1 MTQTPSP
8 TGTQTHGALHPA
20 AVNKTELRRAGWAG
34 FIGTVLENYDMVVY
48 GVGTAIIFN
57 TLFFPNVSPAV
68 GFIASFGAYAVGFVA
83 RPMGGLFF
91 SRYGD
96 KIGRKF
102 VLVATLALM
111 GTATFAMGLLPTYES
126 VGIWAPILLTV
137 LRFIQGF
144 GAGAEM
150 ASAVVL
156 LAEFAPKGKRG
167 AMTSLVWAG
176 AAVGSVFGSGAW
188 ILVQL
193 LPREDLESWGW
204 RLVFLSSALVTI
216 AAYLIRRN
224 MKESPVFAELKK
236 EHIQAASPVS
246 EVLKKG
252 RRPLRQVFLINMGTH
267 AHSYIYQAFLGT
279 FLISVVSVEKSLI
292 PQMLAMGGLFAIP
305 AALIAGRATDRWGR
319 KPVNVFILAFL
330 FLFSFPAFWL
340 SSTGNVWLIALV
352 YAVGFTF
359 AVEGG
364 IAAQSAM
371 YAELFGAKYRYAGV
385 AIAREFSAIF
395 GGGIAPIICSALLAW
410 MTNSYWPIAVY
421 MMIIVGIS
429 LFQAIK
435 APETRDRDLTLEE
448 NAN

>member
-1 MTQTPSP
+1 MTHSPLP
-8 TGTQTHGALHPA
+8 TGTQTPGAVHPP
-20 AVNKTELRRAGWAG
+20 AVTKTELRRAGWAG

-68 GFIASFGAYAVGFVA
+68 GFIASFGAYAVCFIA

-96 KIGRKF
+96 RIGRKF

-126 VGIWAPILLTV
+126 VGILAPILLTV

-156 LAEFAPKGKRG
+156 LTEFAPKGKRG

-193 LPREDLESWGW
+193 LPRQDLESWGW
-204 RLVFLSSALVTI
+204 RLVFLSSALVTV

-224 MKESPVFAELKK
+224 MKESPVFAE
-236 EHIQAASPVS
+236 
-246 EVLKKG
+246 
-252 RRPLRQVFLINMGTH
+252 
-267 AHSYIYQAFLGT
+267 
-279 FLISVVSVEKSLI
+279 
-292 PQMLAMGGLFAIP
+292 
-305 AALIAGRATDRWGR
+305 
-319 KPVNVFILAFL
+319 
-330 FLFSFPAFWL
+330 
-340 SSTGNVWLIALV
+340 
-352 YAVGFTF
+352 
-359 AVEGG
+359 
-364 IAAQSAM
+364 
-371 YAELFGAKYRYAGV
+371 
-385 AIAREFSAIF
+385 
-395 GGGIAPIICSALLAW
+395 
-410 MTNSYWPIAVY
+410 
-421 MMIIVGIS
+421 
-429 LFQAIK
+429 
-435 APETRDRDLTLEE
+435 
-448 NAN
+448 

>member
-1 MTQTPSP
+1 MSSISSAQPVRSAIGSPPEPSS
-8 TGTQTHGALHPA
+8 
-20 AVNKTELRRAGWAG
+20 KELRRAGWAG

-68 GFIASFGAYAVGFVA
+68 GFIASFGAYAVGFIA

-91 SRYGD
+91 SRFGD

-111 GTATFAMGLLPTYES
+111 GTATFAMGLLPTYETA
-126 VGIWAPILLTV
+126 GILAPILLTV

-156 LAEFAPKGKRG
+156 LAEFAPRGKRG

-176 AAVGSVFGSGAW
+176 AAVGSVFGSLAW

-204 RLVFLSSALVTI
+204 RLVFLSSAVVTV
-216 AAYLIRRN
+216 AAYFIRRH
-224 MKESPVFAELKK
+224 MKESPVFAELKR
-236 EHIQAASPVS
+236 EQVQAASPIK
-246 EVLKKG
+246 EVLQKG

-279 FLISVVSVEKSLI
+279 FLISVVNIDKALI
-292 PQMLAMGGLFAIP
+292 PQMLAIGGLFAIP

-319 KPVNVFILAFL
+319 KPVNVFILSFL

-364 IAAQSAM
+364 ISAQSAM
-371 YAELFGAKYRYAGV
+371 YAELFGSKYRYAGV

-395 GGGIAPIICSALLAW
+395 GGGIAPIICSALLVWA
-410 MTNSYWPIAVY
+410 TNSYWPIALY
-421 MMIIVGIS
+421 MMVIVGIS
-429 LFQAIK
+429 LVQALK
-435 APETRDRDLTLEE
+435 TPETKDRDLTLEE
-448 NAN
+448 NAA

>member
-1 MTQTPSP
+1 MTQNSLPVK
-8 TGTQTHGALHPA
+8 TGHTTHGPPA
-20 AVNKTELRRAGWAG
+20 TVPQKELRRAGWAG

-68 GFIASFGAYAVGFVA
+68 GFIASFGAYAVGFIA

-126 VGIWAPILLTV
+126 VGILAPILLTV

-176 AAVGSVFGSGAW
+176 AAVGSVFGSLAW
-188 ILVQL
+188 VLVQQ

-216 AAYLIRRN
+216 AAYLIRRH
-224 MKESPVFAELKK
+224 MKESPVFAELKR
-236 EHIQAASPVS
+236 EHEESASPVK
-246 EVLKKG
+246 EVLLKG

-279 FLISVVSVEKSLI
+279 FLISVVNIDKAVI
-292 PQMLAMGGLFAIP
+292 PQLLAMGGLFAIP
-305 AALIAGRATDRWGR
+305 AALLAGRATDRWGR

-340 SSTGNVWLIALV
+340 SSTGNIWLIALV

-371 YAELFGAKYRYAGV
+371 YAELFGSKYRYAGV
-385 AIAREFSAIF
+385 AIAREFSAIL

-410 MTNSYWPIAVY
+410 ATNSYWPIAVY
-421 MMIIVGIS
+421 MMVIVGIS
-429 LFQAIK
+429 LVQAIK
-435 APETRDRDLTLEE
+435 TPETRDRDLTSEE